1 MPALKTTYTLLSGII
16 LCAVV
21 GLVVMAASYNRA
33 FTDTSSAV
41 HHTLV
46 VLDETQ
52 QALSAVLEVDEGKPP
67 DEIGK
72 YVRILQQSTV
82 DNKVQQ
88 ARIDTLTRL
97 IAAFSHRPAPER
109 SDKSVRSAYTNSLR
123 AIFLGMQR
131 EENRLL
137 AVREQANAKSRDM
150 LKSAIF
156 VLLIVIFTLLCVS
169 LLLILY
175 NFRRRQL
182 AEKGLLESE
191 QRFSLLVQHVKDY
204 AIFMID
210 PAGKVMTWNRG
221 AEQIKGY
228 KASEVIGQPIS
239 LFYTDEEIDR
249 QEPQENLKKA
259 AELGSFE
266 SVGLRRRKDGSVFYA
281 DVVFTCMR
289 NEKGEITGYI
299 KITKD
304 ITEQMKAEEEMK
316 QALRREKD
324 LNEMKSRFVTLAS
337 HEFKTPLSVILS
349 STSLIEKYSAPEM
362 EDKRMRHVHRIKSN
376 VKNLR
381 QILSDFLSLE
391 KLEEGVIKNN
401 PTPTD
406 LHQLAEEAILDM
418 EESCKPG
425 QTIALEV
432 NGDPRMVNVDD
443 HLLRNILNNLIS
455 NAVKYSPE
463 SAPIRCILQFQP
475 ETVNFMVVDTGIGI
489 PAEEQEHLFER
500 FFRAANTSG
509 ISGTGLG
516 LSIVRRYLD
525 LMDGRIEVSS
535 EPGKGSIF
543 TIMLPAVAEPG
554 YALTSQ
560 RDSHQRH

>member
-21 GLVVMAASYNRA
+21 GLVVMAAKYNSA
-33 FTDTSSAV
+33 FTNSRDILKTVIFAL
-41 HHTLV
+41 LV
-46 VLDETQ
+46 V
-52 QALSAVLEVDEGKPP
+52 
-67 DEIGK
+67 I
-72 YVRILQQSTV
+72 
-82 DNKVQQ
+82 
-88 ARIDTLTRL
+88 
-97 IAAFSHRPAPER
+97 FS
-109 SDKSVRSAYTNSLR
+109 
-123 AIFLGMQR
+123 
-131 EENRLL
+131 
-137 AVREQANAKSRDM
+137 
-150 LKSAIF
+150 
-156 VLLIVIFTLLCVS
+156 LLCGS
-169 LLLILY
+169 LFLILY
-175 NFRRRQL
+175 NFRRRRL

-191 QRFSLLVQHVKDY
+191 QRFSLLVQHVNDY

-210 PAGKVMTWNRG
+210 PNGRVMTWNRG

-239 LFYTDEEIDR
+239 LFYTEEEINR
-249 QEPQENLKKA
+249 QEPADNLKKA

-266 SVGLRRRKDGSVFYA
+266 SIGLRRRKDGSVFYA

-289 NEKGEITGYI
+289 NEKGGIAGYI
-299 KITKD
+299 KITRD
-304 ITEQMKAEEEMK
+304 ISEQMKTQEEMK

-362 EDKRMRHVHRIKSN
+362 EDKRMRHVQRIKSN

-381 QILSDFLSLE
+381 QILNDFLSLE
-391 KLEEGVIKNN
+391 KLEEGVVRNN

-406 LHQLAEEAILDM
+406 LVQLAEEAILDM
-418 EESCKPG
+418 EESCKAG
-425 QTIALEV
+425 QRIVLEV
-432 NGDPRMVNVDD
+432 KGAPRMIDVDD

-463 SAPIRCILQFQP
+463 STPILCSLQFQP
-475 ETVNFMVVDTGIGI
+475 ETVDFIVIDSGIGI
-489 PAEEQEHLFER
+489 PAEEQNHLFER
-500 FFRAANTSG
+500 FFRATNASG

-516 LSIVRRYLD
+516 LSIVKRYLD

-535 EPGKGSIF
+535 EPDKGTIF
-543 TIMLPAVAEPG
+543 TITLPAVTRVGGAVTGQKESP
-554 YALTSQ
+554 L
-560 RDSHQRH
+560 HL